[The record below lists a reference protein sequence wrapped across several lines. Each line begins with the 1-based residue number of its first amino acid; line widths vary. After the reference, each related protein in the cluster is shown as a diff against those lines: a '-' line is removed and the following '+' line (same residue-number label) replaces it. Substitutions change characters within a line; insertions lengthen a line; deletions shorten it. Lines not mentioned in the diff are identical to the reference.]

1 MDKRFLGVDLGEKRI
16 GLALTDP
23 LNIICQ
29 AYKTIYFQNF
39 ETLVKDLNSVIEEK
53 NIGTIIFGLPITLGN
68 KDSKKTIE
76 VRKLVEKLKENL
88 PQDLLIDFEDE
99 ALTSVEAHEIIRS
112 MGKKP
117 SKNKELI
124 DQISAQIILRSYRN
138 RKGLK

>member
-16 GLALTDP
+16 GLAITDP

-39 ETLVKDLNSVIEEK
+39 ETLVKEFKSIIDEK
-53 NIGTIIFGLPITLGN
+53 NIGTIVFGLPMTLEN
-68 KDSKKTIE
+68 KESKKTLE
-76 VRKLVEKLKENL
+76 VKKIVEKLKSNL
-88 PQDLLIDFEDE
+88 PEDLIIDFEDE
-99 ALTSVEAHEIIRS
+99 ALTSVEAHEIIRN

-124 DQISAQIILRSYRN
+124 DQIAAQIILKSYKS
-138 RKGLK
+138 RKGL